1 MDAMVSARVPVE
13 IKKRGDSKLKE
24 LGATTTEL
32 VNAAYRYVIDNG
44 ELPGVKTEQ
53 SPDRPQTKTLSGDA
67 AKAFERTWAT
77 RAVLEAHDYDGANFK
92 ELLNAARE
100 DRYARFA

>member
-24 LGATTTEL
+24 LGANATEL

-44 ELPGVKTEQ
+44 ELPGAKAKE
-53 SPDRPQTKTLSGDA
+53 SPDQPQTKTLSGKEAEAFKATWDA
-67 AKAFERTWAT
+67 
-77 RAVLEAHDYDGANFK
+77 RAVLEARDYDGMNFK